1 HNNLCGPF
9 HERDYTGLHS
19 NQIWCGDHH
28 PCDCIVTHQGKLVRR
43 WLTAWQDMRSRKI
56 VGAVIYAHDPNSTT
70 VLAAFRVGA
79 LAYGVPDRVYI
90 DNGKDYDCYALQGMT
105 KAERNSLP
113 MLKSEV
119 KFAWEQAAKVGIF
132 GGMRIT
138 VDHAPPYH

>member
-1 HNNLCGPF
+1 WAIPTYRSASRYLANLPRSVVVKGRLGKEAHNNLCGPF

-28 PCDCIVTHQGKLVRR
+28 PCDCIVTHQGKLVRP

-79 LAYGVPDRVYI
+79 LAHGVPDRVYI
-90 DNGKDYDCYALQGMT
+90 DNGKDYDC
-105 KAERNSLP
+105 
-113 MLKSEV
+113 
-119 KFAWEQAAKVGIF
+119 
-132 GGMRIT
+132 
-138 VDHAPPYH
+138 